1 MTLGSLGTF
10 RKISLREAAR
20 KIGISATHLN
30 DIEKGKRLP
39 SIEVY
44 NKIKEADIYEDTFF
58 DFFNVVTVQKVIHK
72 MF

>member
-1 MTLGSLGTF
+1 MTLGEY
-10 RKISLREAAR
+10 RKTSLRHAAD
-20 KIGISATHLN
+20 KIGISITHLF
-30 DIEKGKRLP
+30 DIERGARLP